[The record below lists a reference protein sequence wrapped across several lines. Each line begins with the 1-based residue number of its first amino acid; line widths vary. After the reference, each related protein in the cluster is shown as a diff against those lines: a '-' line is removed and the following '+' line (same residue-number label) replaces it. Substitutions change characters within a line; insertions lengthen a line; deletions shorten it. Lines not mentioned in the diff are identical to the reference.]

1 MSHFCI
7 FHAIDVWNKISIYL
21 QPLFKGHIH
30 HISKEIFINFWRKYS
45 SVFSAPIWP
54 VHIFVHFLSD
64 HSHTSHSSHF
74 IWTRV
79 FKVKVTFS
87 ASSFSFEFPFNRY
100 SNCTKSRLE
109 FIQPIILFLVQSIGK
124 YQIPRELTMILLFG
138 IKMWTRKGG
147 RSKKMRLKIGH
158 NSVEDNWREF

>member
-1 MSHFCI
+1 MKQDFYLSATTFQRTYSSHF
-7 FHAIDVWNKISIYL
+7 
-21 QPLFKGHIH
+21 KGNIH
-30 HISKEIFINFWRKYS
+30 QFLKEIFISVLS
-45 SVFSAPIWP
+45 SDMAGSYLRPLFVGPLT
-54 VHIFVHFLSD
+54 HITLQSLHLDQSLQSQ
-64 HSHTSHSSHF
+64 SH
-74 IWTRV
+74 IC
-79 FKVKVTFS
+79 

-100 SNCTKSRLE
+100 SNCTKSRLK

-147 RSKKMRLKIGH
+147 RSKKIRPKIGH